1 MKSLASSI
9 QIRVSYVVEV
19 VLYRM
24 CSRAYKYAFCT
35 SRALSIDIV
44 LYRMC
49 SVYKYAFRT
58 LRACNSIEHTNSH
71 GGSCDVSSY
80 RWSVFL
86 FFPCSLIINIK
97 KFFFRRSSVEDGGW
111 WWWWWWWWWWSFY
124 DSVWHTHTH
133 THTHTRGVSTGYC
146 QNNWKI
152 NINLSILFLVK
163 KEKIKGRIFTGYC
176 LWALCWFWRAKTE
189 PNWSNGESRDR
200 DHRGSF
206 PDT

>member
-1 MKSLASSI
+1 MFGCQVLRAKYALSIQIRLASSIQIRIQILSVEHTITHMKSLASSI

-97 KFFFRRSSVEDGGW
+97 KFFFRRSSVEDGG
-111 WWWWWWWWWWSFY
+111 
-124 DSVWHTHTH
+124 
-133 THTHTRGVSTGYC
+133 
-146 QNNWKI
+146 
-152 NINLSILFLVK
+152 
-163 KEKIKGRIFTGYC
+163 
-176 LWALCWFWRAKTE
+176 
-189 PNWSNGESRDR
+189 
-200 DHRGSF
+200 
-206 PDT
+206 